1 MSRRLFITTW
11 AIAALCA
18 GCARAPSELVL
29 SGPTQG
35 TTYTIKIAGTPQ
47 EVDED
52 AVRRTIDEV
61 LANIDREMSTY
72 RADSAIAQFNAA
84 QSTDW
89 IDVPVGLARVVD
101 AALKV
106 SERTNGAFDIT
117 VAPLVAAW
125 GFSTS
130 GEPDTLPSDAQLAA
144 LRARIGHR
152 RLEVRFEPA
161 ALRKLVPSLTVDV
174 NGIAPG
180 YAVDVLAE
188 RFKAL
193 GLRNFMIDI
202 GGEVLVRGRNAADT
216 PWRIA
221 VERPEDNESETMAS
235 PFAIVELVDRSVTTS
250 GEYRH
255 YFERDGQRYS
265 HTIDPRTGHPIV
277 SRGSVA
283 VVGRTSAEIDAWAT
297 ALNVLGPE
305 EGLRLAN
312 TEGIAAMYIVV
323 DGDKLTARKSATFE
337 REVRLID
344 GGTSQETE

>member
-1 MSRRLFITTW
+1 MKRAFWVVSTL
-11 AIAALCA
+11 AILVT
-18 GCARAPSELVL
+18 GCARAPRELVL

-35 TTYTIKIAGTPQ
+35 TTYNVKVAGTPR
-47 EVDED
+47 EVDAD
-52 AVRRTIDEV
+52 AVRRTIEDV
-61 LANIDREMSTY
+61 LAGIDRELSTY
-72 RADSAIAQFNAA
+72 RADSAISQFNAA
-84 QSTDW
+84 QSTQW

-106 SERTNGAFDIT
+106 SERTGGAFDVT
-117 VAPLVAAW
+117 VAPLVGAW
-125 GFSTS
+125 GFSAS
-130 GEPDTLPSDAQLAA
+130 GEPEKLPTDAEIAA
-144 LRARIGHR
+144 LREGIGYR

-161 ALRKLVPSLTVDV
+161 ALRKLVPTLTIDV

-180 YAVDVLAE
+180 YAVDMLAE
-188 RFKAL
+188 RFRAL

-202 GGEVLVRGRNAADT
+202 GGEVLARGRNAADT

-221 VERPEDNESETMAS
+221 VERPADDQSQS
-235 PFAIVELVDRSVTTS
+235 PFTIVELEDRSVTTS

-283 VVGRTSAEIDAWAT
+283 VVGRTSTEIDAWAT

-312 TEGIAAMYIVV
+312 ADGIAAMYIVV
-323 DGDKLTARKSATFE
+323 DGDKLTARKSAAFE
-337 REVRLID
+337 REVRLI
-344 GGTSQETE
+344 ERN